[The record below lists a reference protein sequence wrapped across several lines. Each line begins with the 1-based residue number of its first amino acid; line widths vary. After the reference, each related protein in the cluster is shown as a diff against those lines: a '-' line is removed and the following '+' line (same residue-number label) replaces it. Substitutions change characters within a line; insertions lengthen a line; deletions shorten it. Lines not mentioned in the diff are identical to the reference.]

1 MSANPKKLQWL
12 RPLIYLLVIALLWY
26 SLQRVPAGPQPKQ
39 ISYSE
44 FLSEVRAG
52 HVSDVRIDEQQF
64 IAKLKTDPSKQ
75 EPAKEISTQRLPAMD
90 ETPLL
95 KDLEAQGVTFSGH
108 TVGSTWWSLLLPWVI
123 PILFFAVI
131 TGYGSR
137 KLAQKPGGLTF
148 GKSRAKIHDQSSA
161 INVSFK
167 DVAGVDEAKAELME
181 VVDFLKQP
189 AKYQQL
195 GGRIPKGVLLVG
207 PPGTG
212 KTLLA
217 NAVSGEAG
225 VPFFSISGSEFIELF
240 VGVGASR
247 VRDLFDQA
255 KKNSPCIVFVDEIDA
270 VGRQRGAGLGGGHDE
285 REQTLN

>member
-1 MSANPKKLQWL
+1 MAMANPRNKVQW
-12 RPLIYLLVIALLWY
+12 RMPLIYLMVFAFLWFWFQ
-26 SLQRVPAGPQPKQ
+26 SASKVLEPKQ

-52 HVSDVRIDEQQF
+52 HVSDVRIDEQHLT
-64 IAKLKTDPSKQ
+64 AKLKTDPSKT
-75 EPAKEISTQRLPAMD
+75 EAAKEISTQRLPSMD

-95 KDLEAQGVTFSGH
+95 KDLEAQGVTFSGL
-108 TVGSTWWSLLLPWVI
+108 TVGSSWWSLALPWLI
-123 PILFFAVI
+123 PILLFVLI
-131 TGYGSR
+131 TGYGNR
-137 KLAQKPGGLTF
+137 KLAQGQGPLTF

-161 INVSFK
+161 ISVSFK
-167 DVAGVDEAKAELME
+167 DVAGVDEATAELME

-217 NAVSGEAG
+217 KAISGEAG
-225 VPFFSISGSEFIELF
+225 VPFFSISG
-240 VGVGASR
+240 
-247 VRDLFDQA
+247 
-255 KKNSPCIVFVDEIDA
+255 
-270 VGRQRGAGLGGGHDE
+270 
-285 REQTLN
+285 